1 MIDIRNISSEEPYTI
16 FRNYYK
22 KAIDSNQKCIEGV
35 CISSMNTELNEV
47 ESRMVNLKYI
57 IDDEWIFF
65 SNYNSLKAQNFSNHD
80 QISALFYWDSINV
93 QIRIKA
99 KIFKTLS
106 KFSDAHFE
114 KRSIEK
120 NALSISSMQSQPI
133 DSYKKVIKN
142 YKNTLNNKSQDYTRP
157 SYWGG
162 YSFKPYYCEFW
173 EGHESRV
180 NKREVFIMDDKNWK
194 YYIIQP

>member
-1 MIDIRNISSEEPYTI
+1 MIDIRNISSEEPYII
-16 FRNYYK
+16 FKNFYK
-22 KAIDSNQKCIEGV
+22 KANSSNQKCIEGV
-35 CISSMNTELNEV
+35 CISSMNTVSNEV

-65 SNYNSLKAQNFSNHD
+65 SNYNSLKAQNFLNHD

-106 KFSDAHFE
+106 KFSDEHFE
-114 KRSIEK
+114 KRNIKK

-142 YKNTLNNKSQDYTRP
+142 FENTLSNKSQDYTRP

-162 YSFKPYYCEFW
+162 YSFKPYYFEFW
-173 EGHESRV
+173 EGHASRI
-180 NKREVFIMDDKNWK
+180 NKREVFIMNGNSWK
-194 YYIIQP
+194 YCILQP

>member
-1 MIDIRNISSEEPYTI
+1 MIDISNISSEEPYTI
-16 FRNYYK
+16 FKNFYK
-22 KAIDSNQKCIEGV
+22 KANSSNQKCIEGV
-35 CISSMNTELNEV
+35 CISSMNTESNEV

-65 SNYNSLKAQNFSNHD
+65 SNYNSLKAQNFLNHD

-106 KFSDAHFE
+106 KFSDEHFE
-114 KRSIEK
+114 KRNIKK

-133 DSYKKVIKN
+133 DSYKTVIKN
-142 YKNTLNNKSQDYTRP
+142 FENTLSNKTQDYTRP

-162 YSFKPYYCEFW
+162 YSFKPYYFEFW
-173 EGHESRV
+173 EGHASRI
-180 NKREVFIMDDKNWK
+180 NKREVFIMNGNSWK
-194 YYIIQP
+194 YCILQP